1 MRHRDG
7 VRLDKRAAMIAAA
20 AVAVGVVLGYWSSAG
35 SGVLAALAGLIPAVV
50 WQVAAGLQGDLMHG
64 AVGWPQPRLRSRR
77 GWSRLRGGR
86 QLRGR
91 GRRRGAVPPA

>member
-35 SGVLAALAGLIPAVV
+35 FGVLAALAGLIPAVV
-50 WQVAAGLQGDLMHG
+50 WQVAAGLQGG
-64 AVGWPQPRLRSRR
+64 PVGWPQPRLRSRR